1 MYINIF
7 SEIMFVFRLCIKSIS
22 RLCSYFPFRIFWII
36 EFIGWNIIRALRSLF
51 TITVHLGHFFRN
63 KFFRFCF
70 SSGSSK
76 WKFWGWGFRRIFDL
90 SKSRINLGIGELNK
104 ILVSVDFFLL
114 FLWWLIV
121 LVAHNLFVNKIKL
134 NFL

>member
-7 SEIMFVFRLCIKSIS
+7 SEIMFVFSFCIKSIS
-22 RLCSYFPFRIFWII
+22 GLCSYFPFRIFWIVV
-36 EFIGWNIIRALRSLF
+36 FVSWNIIWTFRSLF
-51 TITVHLGHFFRN
+51 TITIYLSHFFWN
-63 KFFRFCF
+63 EFFRFCI
-70 SSGSSK
+70 SSRSSK
-76 WKFWGWGFRRIFDL
+76 WKFWGWGFCRIFDL
-90 SKSRINLGIGELNK
+90 SKSRINFSIGKLNK

-121 LVAHNLFVNKIKL
+121 LVVHNLFVNKIKL